1 MIIPGGYYGKWSN
14 SDSEKELLDWVA
26 KGGKI
31 IALSQAL
38 DLFADTDLFELKKK
52 EDPLQDTTA
61 IPYSE
66 LERNE
71 ISEITTGS
79 VFEATLD
86 KTHPLSFGVE
96 RYYTLKLDATAY
108 DLLENEGNAFT
119 LNSEASAVAGFIG
132 HLAKD
137 NQKKSLLFG
146 QERFGRGNLIY
157 LVDNLL
163 FRGFWYSGKQVFS
176 NALFF
181 R

>member
-1 MIIPGGYYGKWSN
+1 
-14 SDSEKELLDWVA
+14 L
-26 KGGKI
+26 
-31 IALSQAL
+31 
-38 DLFADTDLFELKKK
+38 
-52 EDPLQDTTA
+52 
-61 IPYSE
+61 
-66 LERNE
+66 
-71 ISEITTGS
+71 
-79 VFEATLD
+79 EATLD
-86 KTHPLSFGVE
+86 KAHPLSFGVK

-119 LNSEASAVAGFIG
+119 LSSEASAVAGFIG

-181 R
+181 